1 VGRGQEISL
10 GDSRAVDAA
19 LGRFR
24 ESKRVSPAFGLDHIQ
39 AALKEFGDP
48 QNSIPRAIHITGTNG
63 KGSTGAF
70 IRAAAEASGMKVHV
84 FTSPHLIRVNERI
97 RLAGQLVDDGLLAD
111 TLNEV
116 ADRTHDLTYFEAL
129 TAAAYILFSRTP
141 ADISIIEVG
150 AGGLL
155 DATNVMARP
164 AVTIVTPISHDHE
177 AMFGVSGIAAIARI
191 KAGIFRQGT
200 PAVISEQ
207 TPVAQ
212 AVLAEVARDVGA
224 PLVCSGRD
232 WRAGWDDE
240 AFVYVSDRLTVR
252 APWLAL
258 SGRRQSENAGAAIAA
273 LEALGDDRL
282 TPETMAEGLRSAVW
296 PGRLQKLGDGP
307 VTANQPGSVWV
318 DAAHN
323 PAGALMLAEAISAAR
338 PADGKDRVAL
348 IVAAQETKDVGG
360 MLSEFKGVVDDLIA
374 CRLPDSGGQEGGP
387 GADPD
392 HIAAVAGALGF
403 HVLTAR
409 DAADAVKVARAS
421 RADRIYVAG
430 SIYLAGA
437 VLHANGER
445 VQ

>member
-1 VGRGQEISL
+1 M
-10 GDSRAVDAA
+10 GDSKAVEAA
-19 LGRFR
+19 LSRFR
-24 ESKRVSPAFGLDHIQ
+24 ASKRVSPAFGLDHIQ
-39 AALKEFGDP
+39 AALKTFGDP
-48 QNSIPRAIHITGTNG
+48 QNHMPPAIHITGTNG

-70 IRAAAEASGMKVHV
+70 IRAAAEACGMKVHV

-97 RLAGQLVDDGLLAD
+97 RLAGELVDDGLLAE

-116 ADRTHDLTYFEAL
+116 ADRTSDLTYFEAL
-129 TAAAYILFSRTP
+129 TAAAYLLFSRVP
-141 ADISIIEVG
+141 ADLAIVEVG

-155 DATNVMARP
+155 DATNVMDRP
-164 AVTIVTPISHDHE
+164 AATVVTPISHDHE

-191 KAGIFRQGT
+191 KAGIFR
-200 PAVISEQ
+200 PAVPAIIAEQ
-207 TPVAQ
+207 TPIALG
-212 AVLAEVARDVGA
+212 VLTEVARATGA
-224 PLVCSGRD
+224 SVISSGRQ
-232 WRAGWDDE
+232 WRAGWDGE
-240 AFVYVSDRLTVR
+240 AFVYASDRLTVR

-273 LEALGDDRL
+273 LEALGDARL
-282 TPETMAEGLRSAVW
+282 TPETISEGLRSAVW
-296 PGRLQKLGDGP
+296 PARLHRLGDGP

-323 PAGALMLAEAISAAR
+323 PAGALMLAEAIKTAR
-338 PADGKDRVAL
+338 LAGEAERVAL

-360 MLSEFKGVVDDLIA
+360 MLTELKGVVDDLVA

-392 HIAAVAGALGF
+392 HIAAAAAALGF
-403 HVLTAR
+403 HVMTAQDFT
-409 DAADAVKVARAS
+409 DAIRMARAA

-437 VLHANGER
+437 VLRANGEQ
-445 VQ
+445 VT